1 MTDTARAEVR
11 SQRRAARR
19 AQSRTE
25 ILDAA
30 EQVFSEDGLRDGS
43 LRRIGDLSGYSTA
56 AIYKFFDSKQH
67 LVAQT
72 LSRRADEWLAELQR
86 ASGSGG
92 TPLERL
98 HRVVDDA
105 AAFFGARPH
114 FRSVLR
120 QVQGGSAIVGPLLA
134 AFAEDVYGRYG
145 RAMQMMTD
153 LVREGQKGGE
163 IRGVDARALAH
174 LASVLTNEY
183 VLTDLPLTREEF
195 QAVFDGAL
203 RASPPHVEDPSDTDD
218 SGIRDL

>member
-1 MTDTARAEVR
+1 VTDTARAEVR

-19 AQSRTE
+19 AESRTG

-30 EQVFSEDGLRDGS
+30 ERVFSEDGLRDGS
-43 LRRIGDLSGYSTA
+43 LRRIGDRSGYSTA

-86 ASGSGG
+86 AAGSGG

-98 HRVVDDA
+98 HQIADNA

-120 QVQGGSAIVGPLLA
+120 QVQGGSAIVGPLLD
-134 AFAEDVYGRYG
+134 AFAEDVYGRFAQ
-145 RAMQMMTD
+145 AMAVMAD
-153 LVREGQKGGE
+153 LIRQGQQVAE
-163 IRGVDARALAH
+163 IRPGDPGALAH
-174 LASVLTNEY
+174 LASVLTNEFALAD
-183 VLTDLPLTREEF
+183 VGLTSADF
-195 QAVFDGAL
+195 HAVFDGAL
-203 RASPPHVEDPSDTDD
+203 RAPT
-218 SGIRDL
+218 